1 MPHDDVSDEAR
12 VSIGGGRLR
21 GSRTDGVDRYLDIPY
36 AKPPVGEFRFRSA
49 EPVDPW
55 DGERD
60 ATRFGPTSPQT
71 PYPGELGELLTVP
84 TIEGDDILTVNVWA
98 PAGAKGAPV
107 VLWLHGGA
115 LERGAAAQT
124 IYDGTTFARDGI
136 VFVSANYRLG
146 VEGFSVLDGVPL
158 NLGLRDAATALRW
171 VSDEIHAFG
180 GDPARV
186 TLMGESAGGALVAAL
201 VSEPRSRAL
210 VAGAIIQSGPLE
222 AVEPEKA
229 RRASDAIAR
238 ELGIPTTREAFAAT
252 SAADLLSARSR
263 ASAGSS
269 PLRGAPGFVL
279 ALDDESLPKAPEEAL
294 RSVDLPILIGTNTDE
309 YRLWLTPD
317 AIARIGRLKAWVA
330 RRAMGMSERAARA
343 VARSFPGASPGEVL
357 GQLLTDRMLRA
368 PATRVARARTAPTF
382 VYEFAWRSPVRGLDA
397 AHALEIG
404 FAFDRLGDP
413 EALLL
418 AGPDAPADLARD
430 MHAAWVAFVRN
441 GDPGWPPFSVSR
453 TTRIWDAASR
463 DLSQRR
469 VEVIDALS

>member
-1 MPHDDVSDEAR
+1 MPEEVVSDEAR
-12 VSIGGGRLR
+12 VSISGGELR
-21 GSRTDGVDRYLDIPY
+21 GSRLNGVDRYLGIPY
-36 AKPPVGEFRFRSA
+36 AKPPVGERRFRVA

-60 ATRFGPTSPQT
+60 ATRFGPTAPQT
-71 PYPGELGELLTVP
+71 PYPGDLGQLLTVP

-98 PAGAKGAPV
+98 PVGAADAPV

-146 VEGFSVLDGVPL
+146 VEGFSVLDGVPR
-158 NLGLRDAATALRW
+158 NLGLRDAAAALRW
-171 VSDEIHAFG
+171 VSDEIRAFG
-180 GDPARV
+180 GDPARI
-186 TLMGESAGGALVAAL
+186 TLMGESAGGALVAVL
-201 VSEPRSRAL
+201 VGEPRSRAL

-222 AVEPEKA
+222 AAEPDKA

-252 SAADLLSARSR
+252 STADLLSARSR

-279 ALDDESLPKAPEEAL
+279 ALDEESLPEVPEDAL
-294 RSVDLPILIGTNTDE
+294 TSADLPIMIGTNTDE

-330 RRAMGMSERAARA
+330 RRAMGVSERAARA

-430 MHAAWVAFVRN
+430 MHAAWVAFIRG
-441 GDPGWPPFSVSR
+441 GDPGWPRFSPSR
-453 TTRIWDAASR
+453 TTRIWDAAPR
-463 DLSQRR
+463 DLPQRR
-469 VEVIDALS
+469 AEVIDALS

>member
-1 MPHDDVSDEAR
+1 MPAEVVSDEAR
-12 VSIGGGRLR
+12 VSIGGGELR
-21 GSRTDGVDRYLDIPY
+21 GSRLNGVDRYLGIPY
-36 AKPPVGEFRFRSA
+36 AKPPVGERRFRVA

-60 ATRFGPTSPQT
+60 ATRFGPTAPQT

-98 PAGAKGAPV
+98 PVGAADAPV

-115 LERGAAAQT
+115 LERGAAVQT

-146 VEGFSVLDGVPL
+146 VEGFSVLDGVPR
-158 NLGLRDAATALRW
+158 NLGLRDAAAALRW
-171 VSDEIHAFG
+171 VSDEIRAFG
-180 GDPARV
+180 GDPARI

-222 AVEPEKA
+222 AAEPGKA

-252 SAADLLSARSR
+252 STADLLSARSR

-279 ALDDESLPKAPEEAL
+279 ALDEESLPEVPEDAL
-294 RSVDLPILIGTNTDE
+294 TSADLPIMIGTNTDE

-330 RRAMGMSERAARA
+330 RRAMGVSERAARA

-368 PATRVARARTAPTF
+368 PATRVARARTASTF

-430 MHAAWVAFVRN
+430 MHAAWVAFIRG
-441 GDPGWPPFSVSR
+441 GDPGWPRFSPSR
-453 TTRIWDAASR
+453 TTRIWDAAPR
-463 DLSQRR
+463 DLPQRR
-469 VEVIDALS
+469 AEVIDALS

>member
-1 MPHDDVSDEAR
+1 MPEEVVSDEAR
-12 VSIGGGRLR
+12 VSIGGGELR
-21 GSRTDGVDRYLDIPY
+21 GSRLNGVDRYLGIPY
-36 AKPPVGEFRFRSA
+36 AKPPVGERRFRVA

-60 ATRFGPTSPQT
+60 ATRFGPTAPQT
-71 PYPGELGELLTVP
+71 PYPGDLGELLTVP

-98 PAGAKGAPV
+98 PVGAADAPV

-158 NLGLRDAATALRW
+158 NLGLRDAAAALRW
-171 VSDEIHAFG
+171 VSDEIRAFG
-180 GDPARV
+180 GDPARI

-222 AVEPEKA
+222 AAEPDKA

-238 ELGIPTTREAFAAT
+238 ELGIATTREAFAAT
-252 SAADLLSARSR
+252 PTSDLLSARSR

-279 ALDDESLPKAPEEAL
+279 ALDDESLPEVPEVAL
-294 RSVDLPILIGTNTDE
+294 TSAELPIMIGTNTDE

-317 AIARIGRLKAWVA
+317 AIARIGRLEAWVA
-330 RRAMGMSERAARA
+330 RRAMGVSERAARA
-343 VARSFPGASPGEVL
+343 AARSFPGASPGEVL

-430 MHAAWVAFVRN
+430 MHAAWVAFIRA
-441 GDPGWPPFSVSR
+441 GDPGWPQFSPSH

-463 DLSQRR
+463 DLPQRR

>member
-1 MPHDDVSDEAR
+1 MPEEVVSDEAR
-12 VSIGGGRLR
+12 VSISGGELR
-21 GSRTDGVDRYLDIPY
+21 GSRLNGVDRYLGIPY
-36 AKPPVGEFRFRSA
+36 AKPPVGERRFRVA

-60 ATRFGPTSPQT
+60 ATRFGPTAPQT
-71 PYPGELGELLTVP
+71 PYPGDLGELLTVP

-98 PAGAKGAPV
+98 PVGAADAPV

-146 VEGFSVLDGVPL
+146 VEGFSVLDGVPR
-158 NLGLRDAATALRW
+158 NLGLRDAAAALRW
-171 VSDEIHAFG
+171 VSDEIRAFG
-180 GDPARV
+180 GDPARI

-222 AVEPEKA
+222 AAGPDKA

-252 SAADLLSARSR
+252 STADLLSARSR

-279 ALDDESLPKAPEEAL
+279 ALDEESLPEVPEDAL
-294 RSVDLPILIGTNTDE
+294 TSADLPIMIGTNTDE

-330 RRAMGMSERAARA
+330 RRAMGVSERAARA

-404 FAFDRLGDP
+404 FTFDRLGDP

-430 MHAAWVAFVRN
+430 MHAAWVAFVRD

-463 DLSQRR
+463 DLAQRR
-469 VEVIDALS
+469 AEVIDALS

>member
-1 MPHDDVSDEAR
+1 MSEEVVSDEAR
-12 VSIGGGRLR
+12 VTIGGGELR
-21 GSRTDGVDRYLDIPY
+21 GSRLNGVDRYLGIPY
-36 AKPPVGEFRFRSA
+36 AKPPVGERRFRVA

-60 ATRFGPTSPQT
+60 ATQFGPTAPQT
-71 PYPGELGELLTVP
+71 PYPGDLGELLTVP

-98 PAGAKGAPV
+98 PVGAADAPV

-146 VEGFSVLDGVPL
+146 VEGFSVLDDVPR
-158 NLGLRDAATALRW
+158 NLGLRDAAAALRW

-180 GDPARV
+180 GDPARI

-201 VSEPRSRAL
+201 LSEPRSRAL

-222 AVEPEKA
+222 AAEPDEA

-238 ELGIPTTREAFAAT
+238 ELGIPTTRDAFAAT
-252 SAADLLSARSR
+252 STADLLSARSR

-279 ALDDESLPKAPEEAL
+279 ALDDESLPEVPEVAL
-294 RSVDLPILIGTNTDE
+294 TSAELPIMIGTNTDE

-330 RRAMGMSERAARA
+330 RRAMGVSERAARA

-430 MHAAWVAFVRN
+430 MHAAWVAFIRA
-441 GDPGWPPFSVSR
+441 GDPGWPQFSPSR
-453 TTRIWDAASR
+453 MTRIWDAASR
-463 DLSQRR
+463 DLPQRR

>member
-1 MPHDDVSDEAR
+1 MPEEVVSDEAR
-12 VSIGGGRLR
+12 VSISGGELR
-21 GSRTDGVDRYLDIPY
+21 GSRLNGVDRYLGIPY
-36 AKPPVGEFRFRSA
+36 AKPPVGERRFRVA

-60 ATRFGPTSPQT
+60 ATRFGPTAPQT
-71 PYPGELGELLTVP
+71 PYPGDLGELLTVP

-98 PAGAKGAPV
+98 PVGAADAPV

-146 VEGFSVLDGVPL
+146 VEGFSVLDGVPR
-158 NLGLRDAATALRW
+158 NLGLRDAAAALRW
-171 VSDEIHAFG
+171 VSDEIRAFG
-180 GDPARV
+180 GDPARI

-222 AVEPEKA
+222 AAGPDKA

-252 SAADLLSARSR
+252 STADLLSARSR

-279 ALDDESLPKAPEEAL
+279 AIDPESLPEVPEVAL
-294 RSVDLPILIGTNTDE
+294 TSAELPIMIGTNTDE
-309 YRLWLTPD
+309 YRLWLTRD
-317 AIARIGRLKAWVA
+317 AIARIGRLKAWAA
-330 RRAMGMSERAARA
+330 RRAMGVSERAARA

-430 MHAAWVAFVRN
+430 MHAAWVAFIRG
-441 GDPGWPPFSVSR
+441 GDPGWPRFSPSR
-453 TTRIWDAASR
+453 TTRIWDAAPR
-463 DLSQRR
+463 DLPQRR
-469 VEVIDALS
+469 AEVIDALS

>member
-1 MPHDDVSDEAR
+1 MPEEVVSDEAR
-12 VSIGGGRLR
+12 VSIGGGELR
-21 GSRTDGVDRYLDIPY
+21 GSRLNGVDRYLGIPY
-36 AKPPVGEFRFRSA
+36 AKPPVGERRFRVA

-60 ATRFGPTSPQT
+60 ATRFGPTAPQT
-71 PYPGELGELLTVP
+71 PYPGDLGELLTVP

-98 PAGAKGAPV
+98 PVGAADAPV

-146 VEGFSVLDGVPL
+146 VEGFSVLDGVPR
-158 NLGLRDAATALRW
+158 NLGLRDAAAALRW
-171 VSDEIHAFG
+171 VSDEIRAFG
-180 GDPARV
+180 GDPARI

-222 AVEPEKA
+222 AAEPDKA

-238 ELGIPTTREAFAAT
+238 ELGIPTTRESFAAT
-252 SAADLLSARSR
+252 STADLLSARSR

-279 ALDDESLPKAPEEAL
+279 ALDDESLPEVPEVAL
-294 RSVDLPILIGTNTDE
+294 TSAELPIVIGTNTDE

-330 RRAMGMSERAARA
+330 RRAMGVSERAARA

-404 FAFDRLGDP
+404 FTFDRLGDP

-430 MHAAWVAFVRN
+430 MHAAWVDFIRS
-441 GDPGWPPFSVSR
+441 GDPGWAPFSLSR
-453 TTRIWDAASR
+453 MTRIWDAASR
-463 DLSQRR
+463 DLPQRR

>member
-1 MPHDDVSDEAR
+1 MPEEVVSDEAR
-12 VSIGGGRLR
+12 VSIGGGQLR
-21 GSRTDGVDRYLDIPY
+21 GSRTNGVDRYLGIPY
-36 AKPPVGEFRFRSA
+36 AKPPVGERRFQVA

-55 DGERD
+55 VGERD
-60 ATRFGPTSPQT
+60 ATRFGPTAPQT

-98 PAGAKGAPV
+98 PVGAADAPV

-115 LERGAAAQT
+115 LERGAAVQT

-146 VEGFSVLDGVPL
+146 VEGFSVLDGVPR
-158 NLGLRDAATALRW
+158 NLGLRDAAAALRW
-171 VSDEIHAFG
+171 VSDEIRAFG
-180 GDPARV
+180 GDPARI

-222 AVEPEKA
+222 AAEPDKA

-252 SAADLLSARSR
+252 STADLLSARSR

-279 ALDDESLPKAPEEAL
+279 AFDEESLPEVPEDAL
-294 RSVDLPILIGTNTDE
+294 TSADLPIMIGTNTDE

-330 RRAMGMSERAARA
+330 RRAMGVSERAARA

-430 MHAAWVAFVRN
+430 MHAAWVAFIRG
-441 GDPGWPPFSVSR
+441 GDPGWPRFSPSR
-453 TTRIWDAASR
+453 TTRIWDAAPR
-463 DLSQRR
+463 DLPQRR
-469 VEVIDALS
+469 AEVIDALS

>member
-1 MPHDDVSDEAR
+1 MPEEVVSDEAR
-12 VSIGGGRLR
+12 VSVGGGELR
-21 GSRTDGVDRYLDIPY
+21 GSRLNGVDRYLGIPY
-36 AKPPVGEFRFRSA
+36 AKPPVGERRFRVA

-60 ATRFGPTSPQT
+60 ATRFGPTAPQT
-71 PYPGELGELLTVP
+71 PYPGDLGELLTVP
-84 TIEGDDILTVNVWA
+84 TIDGDDILTVNVWA
-98 PAGAKGAPV
+98 PVGAADAPV

-158 NLGLRDAATALRW
+158 NLGLRDAAAALRW

-180 GDPARV
+180 GDPARI

-201 VSEPRSRAL
+201 VSEPGSRAL
-210 VAGAIIQSGPLE
+210 VSGAIIQSGPLE
-222 AVEPEKA
+222 AVEPDKA

-252 SAADLLSARSR
+252 STADLLSARSR

-279 ALDDESLPKAPEEAL
+279 ALDEESLPEVPEVAL
-294 RSVDLPILIGTNTDE
+294 TSADLPVMIGTNTDE

-330 RRAMGMSERAARA
+330 RRAMGVSERAARS
-343 VARSFPGASPGEVL
+343 VARAFPGASPGEVL
-357 GQLLTDRMLRA
+357 GQLLTDRLLRA

-404 FAFDRLGDP
+404 FAFDRLSDP

-430 MHAAWVAFVRN
+430 MHAAWVAFIRA
-441 GDPGWPPFSVSR
+441 GDPGWPQFSPSR
-453 TTRIWDAASR
+453 MTRIWDATSR
-463 DLSQRR
+463 DLPQRR

>member
-1 MPHDDVSDEAR
+1 MPEEVVSDEAR
-12 VSIGGGRLR
+12 VSIGGGELR
-21 GSRTDGVDRYLDIPY
+21 GSRLNGVDRYLGIPY
-36 AKPPVGEFRFRSA
+36 AKPPVGERRFRVA

-60 ATRFGPTSPQT
+60 ATRFGPTAPQT
-71 PYPGELGELLTVP
+71 PYPGDLGELLTVP
-84 TIEGDDILTVNVWA
+84 TIEGDDILTVNVWV
-98 PAGAKGAPV
+98 PVGAADAPV

-124 IYDGTTFARDGI
+124 IYDGTAFARDGI

-146 VEGFSVLDGVPL
+146 MEGFSVLDGAPL
-158 NLGLRDAATALRW
+158 NLGLRDAAAALRW
-171 VSDEIHAFG
+171 VSDEIRAFG
-180 GDPARV
+180 GDPARI

-222 AVEPEKA
+222 AAEPDKA

-238 ELGIPTTREAFAAT
+238 ELGIPTTRDAFAAT
-252 SAADLLSARSR
+252 STADLLSARSR

-279 ALDDESLPKAPEEAL
+279 ALDDESLPEVPEVAL
-294 RSVDLPILIGTNTDE
+294 TSTELPIMIGTNTDE

-330 RRAMGMSERAARA
+330 RRAMGVSERAARA

-418 AGPDAPADLARD
+418 AGQDAPADLARD
-430 MHAAWVAFVRN
+430 MHAAWVAFIRD
-441 GDPGWPPFSVSR
+441 GAPGWAPFSPSR
-453 TTRIWDAASR
+453 TTRIWDTASR
-463 DLSQRR
+463 DLPQRR

>member
-1 MPHDDVSDEAR
+1 MPEEVVSDEAR
-12 VSIGGGRLR
+12 VSVGGGELR
-21 GSRTDGVDRYLDIPY
+21 GSRLNGVDRYLGIPY
-36 AKPPVGEFRFRSA
+36 AKPPVGERRFRVA

-60 ATRFGPTSPQT
+60 ATRFGPTAPQT
-71 PYPGELGELLTVP
+71 PYPGDLGELLTVP

-98 PAGAKGAPV
+98 PVGAADAPV

-146 VEGFSVLDGVPL
+146 VEGFSVLDDVPL
-158 NLGLRDAATALRW
+158 NLGLRDAAAALRW

-180 GDPARV
+180 GDPARI

-222 AVEPEKA
+222 AAEPDEA

-238 ELGIPTTREAFAAT
+238 ELGIPTTRDAFAAT
-252 SAADLLSARSR
+252 GTADLLSARSR

-269 PLRGAPGFVL
+269 PLRGSPGFVL
-279 ALDDESLPKAPEEAL
+279 ALDEESLPEVPEVAL
-294 RSVDLPILIGTNTDE
+294 TSADLPITIGTNTDE

-330 RRAMGMSERAARA
+330 RRAMGVSERAARS
-343 VARSFPGASPGEVL
+343 VARAFPGASPGEVL
-357 GQLLTDRMLRA
+357 GQLLTDRLLRA

-404 FAFDRLGDP
+404 FAFDRLSDP

-430 MHAAWVAFVRN
+430 MHAAWVAFIRA
-441 GDPGWPPFSVSR
+441 GDPGWPQFSPSR
-453 TTRIWDAASR
+453 MTRIWDATSR
-463 DLSQRR
+463 DLPQRR

>member
-1 MPHDDVSDEAR
+1 MSEEVVSDEAR
-12 VSIGGGRLR
+12 VTIGGGELR
-21 GSRTDGVDRYLDIPY
+21 GSRLNGVDRYLGIPY
-36 AKPPVGEFRFRSA
+36 AKPPVGERRFRVA

-55 DGERD
+55 VGERD
-60 ATRFGPTSPQT
+60 ATRFGPAAPQT
-71 PYPGELGELLTVP
+71 PYPGDLGELLTVP

-98 PAGAKGAPV
+98 PVGATDAPV

-146 VEGFSVLDGVPL
+146 VEGFSVLDDVPR
-158 NLGLRDAATALRW
+158 NLGLRDAAAALRW

-180 GDPARV
+180 GDPARI

-222 AVEPEKA
+222 AAEPDEA

-238 ELGIPTTREAFAAT
+238 ELGIPTTRESFAAT
-252 SAADLLSARSR
+252 STADLLSARSR

-279 ALDDESLPKAPEEAL
+279 ALDDESLPEVPEVAL
-294 RSVDLPILIGTNTDE
+294 TSAELPIMIGTNTDE

-330 RRAMGMSERAARA
+330 RRAMGVSERAARA

-430 MHAAWVAFVRN
+430 MHAAWVAFIRA
-441 GDPGWPPFSVSR
+441 GDPGWPRFSPSR
-453 TTRIWDAASR
+453 MTRIWDATSR
-463 DLSQRR
+463 DLPQRR

>member
-1 MPHDDVSDEAR
+1 MSHEAVSNEAR
-12 VSIGGGRLR
+12 ATIGR
-21 GSRTDGVDRYLDIPY
+21 GVVRGTHANGIDRYLGIPY
-36 AKPPVGEFRFRSA
+36 AKPPVGERRFRVA

-60 ATRFGPTSPQT
+60 ATRFGATAPQT
-71 PYPGELGELLTVP
+71 PYPGALGELLTVP

-98 PAGAKGAPV
+98 PAEAENAPV

-124 IYDGTTFARDGI
+124 MYDGTTFARDGI

-146 VEGFSVLDGVPL
+146 VEGFSVLDGAPL
-158 NLGLRDAATALRW
+158 NLGLRDAAAALRW
-171 VSDEIHAFG
+171 VSDEVGAFG
-180 GDPARV
+180 GDPARI

-201 VSEPRSRAL
+201 VSEPSSRAL

-222 AVEPEKA
+222 AAEPDRA
-229 RRASDAIAR
+229 RRASDAVAR
-238 ELGIPTTREAFAAT
+238 ELGIPTTRDAFAA
-252 SAADLLSARSR
+252 APIADLLSARSR

-279 ALDDESLPKAPEEAL
+279 ALDDESLPEAPEIAL
-294 RSVDLPILIGTNTDE
+294 RSADLPILIGTNTDE
-309 YRLWLTPD
+309 YRLWLTPE
-317 AIARIGRLKAWVA
+317 AVSQIGRLQAWVA
-330 RRAMGMSERAARA
+330 RRAMGVPERAARA
-343 VARSFPGASPGEVL
+343 VARAFPGASPGEVL
-357 GQLLTDRMLRA
+357 GQLLTDRTLRA
-368 PATRVARARTAPTF
+368 PATRIARARTAPTF
-382 VYEFAWRSPVRGLDA
+382 VYEFSWRSPIRGLDA

-430 MHAAWVAFVRN
+430 MHAAWVAFIQG
-441 GDPGWPPFSVSR
+441 GDPGWPRFSTSR
-453 TTRIWDAASR
+453 MTRIWDAASR
-463 DLSQRR
+463 DLPQRR
-469 VEVIDALS
+469 TEVIDALG